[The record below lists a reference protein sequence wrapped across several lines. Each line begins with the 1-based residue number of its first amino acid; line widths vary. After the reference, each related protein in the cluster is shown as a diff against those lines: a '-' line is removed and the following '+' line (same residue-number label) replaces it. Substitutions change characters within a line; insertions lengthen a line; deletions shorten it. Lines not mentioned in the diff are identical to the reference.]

1 MAWSC
6 WSRRTTSPSEDGCFE
21 VATLTP
27 YLTTEWHDQA
37 TDTRGWFVIDRL
49 VNGMCSGGIR
59 MRPGVTVDEVTDL
72 ARTMSHKMAVLDIPY
87 GGAKSGIDC
96 DPASAQAPA
105 VLRGFIDSIRP
116 FIAERYATGAD
127 LGTREDDIIAA
138 CQLVGLT
145 HPLQAGFKTEGGAGL
160 DRVKQALALT
170 SEGVPITELMA
181 GYGVAECT
189 IEAADVLGLPLR
201 GASVALQGFGNVG
214 GAAARY
220 LDRMGARLIAVAD
233 IEGTIIDD
241 DGLDVAH
248 LISIRDR
255 FGRIDRRRLP
265 AGARCAPEPAW
276 LQQQVDIMIP
286 AAIGNAIRM
295 DNQSDIRCRVLVEA
309 ANNPVTADAEAQL
322 EGRGITILPDFVAN
336 AAAAFLFCGL
346 LERRLQPNL
355 DSIFGVTSRQLRGTT
370 RELLE
375 RARREHVSHR
385 RAAEEIAEGRLGNES
400 QRKR

>member
-1 MAWSC
+1 M
-6 WSRRTTSPSEDGCFE
+6 
-21 VATLTP
+21 P
-27 YLTTEWHDQA
+27 YLTSEWHDRA
-37 TDTRGWFVIDRL
+37 TGSQGWFVIDRL

-59 MRPGVTVDEVTDL
+59 MRPGVTVDEVSDL

-96 DPASAQAPA
+96 DPASPQAPA
-105 VLRGFIDSIRP
+105 VLRGFIDAIRP

-145 HPLQAGFKTEGGAGL
+145 HPLQAGFRTEGGAGL

-170 SEGVPITELMA
+170 SDGVPITELMA

-189 IEAADVLGLPLR
+189 IEAADALGLPVR
-201 GASVALQGFGNVG
+201 GARVALQGFGNVG
-214 GAAARY
+214 GAVARY
-220 LDRMGARLIAVAD
+220 LDRAGIRLIAVAD
-233 IEGTIIDD
+233 IDGAILDD

-248 LISIRDR
+248 LLSIRDR
-255 FGRIDRRRLP
+255 YGRIDRKRLT
-265 AGARCAPEPAW
+265 ARVRCAPEAAW
-276 LQQQVDIMIP
+276 LQQPVDIMIP

-295 DNQSDIRCRVLVEA
+295 DNQAAIRCQVLVEA
-309 ANNPVTADAEAQL
+309 ANNPVTGETETQL
-322 EGRGITILPDFVAN
+322 ERRGITILPDFVAN

-355 DSIFGVTSRQLRGTT
+355 ESIFGETSRQLRGTT

-375 RARREHVSHR
+375 RARRGGISHR
-385 RAAEEIAEGRLGNES
+385 RAAEEIAEARM
-400 QRKR
+400 QARKA

>member
-1 MAWSC
+1 M
-6 WSRRTTSPSEDGCFE
+6 
-21 VATLTP
+21 TP
-27 YLTTEWHDQA
+27 YLVSEWHDEA
-37 TDTRGWFVIDRL
+37 TGVRGWLVIDRL
-49 VNGMCSGGIR
+49 VDGMCSGGIR
-59 MRPGVTVDEVTDL
+59 MRPGVTLDEVTDL

-96 DPASAQAPA
+96 DPAAPQAPT
-105 VLRGFIDSIRP
+105 VLRGFIDAIRP

-127 LGTREDDIIAA
+127 LGTHEDEIIAA

-145 HPLQAGFKTEGGAGL
+145 HPLQAGFKIEGGAGL
-160 DRVKQALALT
+160 ARVKQALALT

-189 IEAADVLGLPLR
+189 IEAAGVLGLALG

-220 LDRMGARLIAVAD
+220 LDRAGVRLIAVAD
-233 IEGTIIDD
+233 IEGAVLDD

-248 LISIRDR
+248 LLSIRDR
-255 FGRIDRRRLP
+255 FGRIDRKRLP
-265 AGARCAPEPAW
+265 ARVRCAPEPAW
-276 LQQQVDIMIP
+276 LQQRVDIIIP

-295 DNQSDIRCRVLVEA
+295 DNQADIRCKLLVEA
-309 ANNPVTADAEAQL
+309 ANNPVTAEAEAQL
-322 EGRGITILPDFVAN
+322 EGRGVTILPDFVAN

-346 LERRLQPNL
+346 LERRLEPNL
-355 DSIFGVTSRQLRGTT
+355 ESIFGVTSRQLRSTT

-375 RARREHVSHR
+375 RARQERISHR
-385 RAAEEIAEGRLGNES
+385 RAAEEIAEARM
-400 QRKR
+400 QTRKA

>member
-1 MAWSC
+1 M
-6 WSRRTTSPSEDGCFE
+6 
-21 VATLTP
+21 P
-27 YLTTEWHDQA
+27 YLVSEWHDRA
-37 TDTRGWFVIDRL
+37 TGSRGWFVIDRL

-59 MRPGVTVDEVTDL
+59 MRPGVTVDEVSDL

-96 DPASAQAPA
+96 DPASPQAPA
-105 VLRGFIDSIRP
+105 VLRGFIDAIRP

-127 LGTREDDIIAA
+127 LGTREDDIIVA

-145 HPLQAGFKTEGGAGL
+145 HPLQAGFRTEGGAGL

-170 SEGVPITELMA
+170 NDGVPITELMA

-189 IEAADVLGLPLR
+189 IEAADVLGLPVR
-201 GASVALQGFGNVG
+201 GARVALQGFGNVG
-214 GAAARY
+214 GAVARY
-220 LDRMGARLIAVAD
+220 LDRAGIRLIAVAD
-233 IEGTIIDD
+233 IDGAILDD

-248 LISIRDR
+248 LLSIRDR
-255 FGRIDRRRLP
+255 YGRIDRKRLP
-265 AGARCAPEPAW
+265 ARVRCAPEAAW
-276 LQQQVDIMIP
+276 LQQPVDIMIP

-295 DNQSDIRCRVLVEA
+295 DNQADIRCQVLVEA
-309 ANNPVTADAEAQL
+309 ANNPVTAEAETQL
-322 EGRGITILPDFVAN
+322 ERRGITILPDFVAN

-355 DSIFGVTSRQLRGTT
+355 ESIFGETSRQLRGTT

-375 RARREHVSHR
+375 RARRGGISHR
-385 RAAEEIAEGRLGNES
+385 RAAEEIAEARM
-400 QRKR
+400 QARKA